1 MKKIRFFDN
10 KNIQKDERQHEDSTN
25 RSKERLT
32 EQIGIPSKFR
42 FPPNPSSDFDPL
54 LIRFQFDFNP
64 LLIRFQFD
72 FNPICSVTCSLEQ
85 VIRAAPSPQPQSPQP
100 RPGRHYEVLIIRQSS
115 SPDSASQR
123 AKSLRAKAVSL
134 VSGDF
139 FIE

>member
-1 MKKIRFFDN
+1 MKKIEFFDN

-42 FPPNPSSDFDPL
+42 FPPNPSSDFDPH
-54 LIRFQFDFNP
+54 
-64 LLIRFQFD
+64 LIRFQFD